1 MIMIRKNFKVILLI
15 SKNLQTRK
23 KIRENIHMISIK
35 KVINIK
41 RKKSS
46 KKLTKIKL
54 KIEHIISIKNQI
66 KVENPKVDPDPDQE
80 INTEKEKKIRKDII
94 RQEEGLLIEVQEEK
108 ILIKIPENILLFIL
122 GQVKQTVTKEI
133 PNKKVLLRKSY
144 PKKVMERRKVQK
156 KL

>member
-1 MIMIRKNFKVILLI
+1 MIRKNFKVILLI

-94 RQEEGLLIEVQEEK
+94 RQEEDLLIEVQEEK

-133 PNKKVLLRKSY
+133 PNKKVPQRKSY